1 MLTTYMIRIYRYEH
15 KKKGISQSHEY
26 IRNYIRKSEIIIYN
40 LCSINW
46 MLTIKPLYKN
56 LSFNKKVNLSHTQIY
71 VTTLPYT

>member
-40 LCSINW
+40 LRSINW
-46 MLTIKPLYKN
+46 MLTIIPVKTDTFYKN
-56 LSFNKKVNLSHTQIY
+56 LSSHTQIY